1 LLRILNGHRRHAF
14 TLVELLVAILVI
26 GLLVG
31 LTIPAVQSAREA
43 SRRLQCTN
51 NLKQIGLALHN
62 YVVQY
67 NVFPAIDLNSYDVPR
82 KGLIPASHLY
92 SPFARMLPQ
101 LDQLNAYNAVNF
113 ALPMPGAVRLNQT
126 IMDISLNSLL
136 CPSDIQPSVLGYARV
151 NYRFNIGPSPLF
163 VFITAFPPSSAGPFT
178 IMYNYSPA
186 AFADGLSTTVGASER
201 LEGDW
206 TNGPFKWGGDYLYL
220 NTANPPSIATSLW
233 DPDQAVQFCSGLPL
247 SLPQESRGGESWF
260 LSGLHFTNYNHC
272 TTPNRKMPDC
282 ALGSDNLTS
291 IYTRMIQQ
299 GVFKASSYHPGG
311 VNALLMDGSV
321 RFVTDSIQLSVWRAA
336 ATRAGGE
343 VAEF

>member
-1 LLRILNGHRRHAF
+1 M
-14 TLVELLVAILVI
+14 
-26 GLLVG
+26 G

-82 KGLIPASHLY
+82 KGHIPASHMY

-101 LDQLNAYNAVNF
+101 LDQMNAYNAVNF
-113 ALPMPGAVRLNQT
+113 ALPMPGAIGLNQT
-126 IMDISLNSLL
+126 IMDISLNGLL
-136 CPSDIQPSVLGYARV
+136 CPSDNQPSVPGYARV
-151 NYRFNIGPSPLF
+151 NYRFNTGPSPLY
-163 VFITAFPPSSAGPFT
+163 VMITAFPLSSAGHLR
-178 IMYNYSPA
+178 S
-186 AFADGLSTTVGASER
+186 STTTPQPLLPTGFRRLSER
-201 LEGDW
+201 QSALRAIGSKGHS
-206 TNGPFKWGGDYLYL
+206 NGVVIICTSTQPFRRASRPACGTRIKLCSS
-220 NTANPPSIATSLW
+220 A
-233 DPDQAVQFCSGLPL
+233 PDFRYPF
-247 SLPQESRGGESWF
+247 PRSRGAERVGFSRVSTSRIIITAP
-260 LSGLHFTNYNHC
+260 LRIGKC
-272 TTPNRKMPDC
+272 PIA

-299 GVFKASSYHPGG
+299 GAFKASSYHPGG

-321 RFVTDSIQLSVWRAA
+321 RFVTDSIQVSVWRAA